1 MRSRNN
7 RDTIQYLL
15 LSFSR
20 TIKECFREECCSVKD
35 TRDSEMLISHIDY
48 LNAIT
53 YSEVA
58 VLWAE
63 VIFCSMLYQNAVNS
77 GADYS
82 WEDSVC
88 QT

>member
-1 MRSRNN
+1 
-7 RDTIQYLL
+7 
-15 LSFSR
+15 
-20 TIKECFREECCSVKD
+20 
-35 TRDSEMLISHIDY
+35 MLIAHIDY
-48 LNAIT
+48 LKAIT